1 MRRFSFNFFKMK
13 NGFCIVVFLLFI
25 LLQNT
30 ILAQYPSYSA
40 YNIENGAPSNEIYC
54 LLQDKDGYIW
64 IGSDAGV
71 YRFNGV
77 SYEYFTSKDL
87 LARSATGIIQ
97 TASGKIYGY
106 NFKGQIFYIYKDKLT
121 VIKQWEG
128 AVNGLAEDNQNKV
141 WISAQNGC
149 FTIDDGNQRI
159 AKHESKLLQSGD
171 DGLTYTNNVRRNS
184 KGTIYFDNTGRI
196 IERFTST
203 KETATHIDSQF
214 ENFPIL
220 ISYSTGDPWI
230 FSFTQSIV
238 FKRVA
243 GIWKKYTDERL
254 ISLFRDRK
262 PTSAIQIGQDLW
274 ICTHTGVI
282 RFELETGAAE
292 LMYPS
297 IAFSGCMKDTEGNYW
312 FSTLHDGLLKMPSIE
327 IRSWNRNSNQNSI
340 EQLSHVAISKAG
352 AFGAG
357 TGGEIL
363 ELSSKNKII
372 SVHKH
377 EPQADIG
384 MLHFDPI
391 DKTLYFNKLSYVY
404 ALKNG
409 KTTFVNHYARA
420 VKDMHHSKDGYLLLS
435 SQGIYF
441 TKKITDDLLLEDL
454 IADGWYREICPSP
467 FGNGFFV
474 AGNDGLLKL
483 EHLQEKWR
491 FTKNLLPNK
500 QVLSVSA
507 DNQNKTIYFL
517 TFDGEIHRIDQTGK
531 SELFLSDL
539 NAYRPVHLRIFN
551 DKIYLATIKG
561 VVQIDIQT
569 SKIVLL
575 NTNTGLPSN
584 NIRHLALAKDTLWA
598 ASGRGLICIPL
609 TSFVKTHQPGK
620 IIDRGVKIESISF
633 PSDTLPTLH
642 HNQLLTLYVDGLS
655 YSSNGQFQLAYRIM
669 GNSEEWILVPGEL
682 GKIQIPRL
690 PSGELTIEVK
700 MIDHQGLDSTNTLIY
715 KIKVLPPFWQRWWFY
730 ILLTLTTLLLALI
743 VFKIRLKVIRRKQSQ
758 ELKRLKLENEL
769 RLTQQNALK
778 AQMNPHFLFNVLN
791 SIKGYIYENDKKNA
805 AKYLSDFSNL
815 VRKILEMSLLPV
827 VSLEKELETLKL
839 YIDLEAMMLQMDFSY
854 AIEID
859 ENTDDAGIKIPAL
872 LIQPYVENAFKHGL
886 RHKSGEK
893 KLNISINYL
902 ESEELLLITI
912 TDNGIGRKAAEEIN
926 KQAQADHQSFASNA
940 MERRL
945 KLLNHGKKGL
955 IGVEIVDNFSP
966 SGEPEGTTVKI
977 RIHV

>member
-1 MRRFSFNFFKMK
+1 MHYMK
-13 NGFCIVVFLLFI
+13 PLLSLIVMLCCYKVLWS
-25 LLQNT
+25 
-30 ILAQYPSYSA
+30 QYPKYTS
-40 YNIENGAPSNEIYC
+40 YNIDNGAPSNEIYSII
-54 LLQDKDGYIW
+54 QDKEGYIW
-64 IGSDAGV
+64 LGCDAGV
-71 YRFNGV
+71 FRFNGV
-77 SYEYFTSKDL
+77 RYEHFTNSNLKS
-87 LARSATGIIQ
+87 RSATGLIQ

-106 NFKGQIFYIYKDKLT
+106 NFKGQIFYIDKDKLT
-121 VIKQWEG
+121 VFKQWEG

-149 FTIDDGNQRI
+149 FTIDDGNQTI
-159 AKHESKLLQSGD
+159 AKHESKLLQYGE
-171 DGLTYTNNVRRNS
+171 DGLTFTNSIRRNA
-184 KGTIYFDNTGRI
+184 KGTIYFQNVGKL
-196 IERFTST
+196 IERSSTT
-203 KETATHIDSQF
+203 KETATYIDSQF
-214 ENFPIL
+214 ENSPIL
-220 ISYSTGDPWI
+220 ISYSTDDPWL

-238 FKRVA
+238 YKRVA

-282 RFELETGAAE
+282 RFDLETGAAE

-312 FSTLHDGLLKMPSIE
+312 FSTLHYGLLKMPSIE
-327 IRSWNRNSNQNSI
+327 IRSWNRHSNQNTI
-340 EQLSHVAISKAG
+340 EQLSHVAISEAG
-352 AFGAG
+352 VFGAG

-363 ELSSKNKII
+363 ELSSKNKTIG
-372 SVHKH
+372 VHKH

-384 MLHFDPI
+384 MLHFDPV
-391 DKTLYFNKLSYVY
+391 DKAVYFNKLSYVY

-409 KTTFVNHYARA
+409 QTKLVNHFARA

-483 EHLQEKWR
+483 EHLQETWR

-507 DNQNKTIYFL
+507 DNQNRTIYFL

-561 VVQIDIQT
+561 VLQIDIHT
-569 SKIVLL
+569 SKTVLL
-575 NTNTGLPSN
+575 NTNNGLPSN

-609 TSFVKTHQPGK
+609 TSFVKAHQPGK
-620 IIDRGVKIESISF
+620 IIDRGVKIDSITF
-633 PSDTLPTLH
+633 PSDKLPTLH
-642 HNQLLTLYVDGLS
+642 YNELLTLFVDGLS
-655 YSSNGQFQLAYRIM
+655 YTSNGQFQLAYRIM

-700 MIDHQGLDSTNTLIY
+700 MIDHQGLDSTNTLFY

-730 ILLTLTTLLLALI
+730 LLIILSVAGTAYLFFL
-743 VFKIRLKVIRRKQSQ
+743 VRIRKLRKKQRQVLKQVQ
-758 ELKRLKLENEL
+758 LENEL

-805 AKYLSDFSNL
+805 ARYLSDFSNL
-815 VRKILEMSLLPV
+815 VRKVLEMSSQPT
-827 VSLEKELETLKL
+827 VSLEKEFEALKV
-839 YIDLEAMMLQMDFSY
+839 YIELEAMLIQSDFHYS
-854 AIEID
+854 IVLEP
-859 ENTDDAGIKIPAL
+859 TVDAGHIEVPAL

-886 RHKSGEK
+886 RHKKGEK
-893 KLNISINYL
+893 KLNIHARITDESVLEISI
-902 ESEELLLITI
+902 S
-912 TDNGIGRKAAEEIN
+912 DNGIGRAAAAAIN
-926 KQAQADHQSFASNA
+926 DQQRKEHDSFASNA
-940 MERRL
+940 MEKRL
-945 KLLNHGKKGL
+945 ELLNFGKKDLVG
-955 IGVEIVDNFSP
+955 IEIIDKFDDGGNAN
-966 SGEPEGTTVKI
+966 GTTVNI

>member
-1 MRRFSFNFFKMK
+1 MTRLRRLY
-13 NGFCIVVFLLFI
+13 LLTSI
-25 LLQNT
+25 LLVKMAC
-30 ILAQYPSYSA
+30 IAQYPSYSA

-77 SYEYFTSKDL
+77 SYEHFTSKDL
-87 LARSATGIIQ
+87 LARSATGLIQ

-106 NFKGQIFYIYKDKLT
+106 NFKGQIFYINRDKLT

-128 AVNGLAEDNQNKV
+128 AVNGLAEDNNNKV

-149 FTIDDGNQRI
+149 FTIDDGNQTI
-159 AKHESKLLQSGD
+159 AKHESKLLQFEEG
-171 DGLTYTNNVRRNS
+171 GLTFTSSIRRNT
-184 KGTIYFDNTGRI
+184 KGTIYFQQAGKL
-196 IERFTST
+196 IERSATT
-203 KETATHIDSQF
+203 KETATYIDSQF
-214 ENFPIL
+214 EHSPIL
-220 ISYSTGDPWI
+220 ISYSTDDPWL

-238 FKRVA
+238 YRRVEGA
-243 GIWKKYTDERL
+243 WKKYTDERL

-282 RFELETGAAE
+282 RFDLETGAAE

-312 FSTLHDGLLKMPSIE
+312 FSTLHYGLLKMPSIE
-327 IRSWNRNSNQNSI
+327 IRSWNRHSNQNTI
-340 EQLSHVAISKAG
+340 EQLSHVAISEAG
-352 AFGAG
+352 VIGAG

-363 ELSSKNKII
+363 ELSSKNKTIG
-372 SVHKH
+372 VYTH

-391 DKTLYFNKLSYVY
+391 DKTVYFNKLSYVY

-409 KTTFVNHYARA
+409 QSILVNHFSRA

-441 TKKITDDLLLEDL
+441 TKKITDDLLLENL

-467 FGNGFFV
+467 FGNGFFI

-483 EHLQEKWR
+483 EYLQETWR

-500 QVLSVSA
+500 QVLSVSG
-507 DNQNKTIYFL
+507 DNPNKTIYFL
-517 TFDGEIHRIDQTGK
+517 TFDGEIHRINPNGK
-531 SELFLSDL
+531 RDLFLSNL

-561 VVQIDIQT
+561 VLQIDIHT
-569 SKIVLL
+569 SKTVLL
-575 NTNTGLPSN
+575 NTNNGLPSN
-584 NIRHLALAKDTLWA
+584 NIRHLVLAKDTLWA

-609 TSFVKTHQPGK
+609 TSFVKSHQPGK
-620 IIDRGVKIESISF
+620 IIDRGVKIDSITY
-633 PSDTLPTLH
+633 PSYKLPTLH
-642 HNQLLTLYVDGLS
+642 HNELLTLFVDGLS
-655 YSSNGQFQLAYRIM
+655 YTSNGQFQLAYRIM
-669 GNSEEWILVPGEL
+669 GNSEEWILVPGVL

-730 ILLTLTTLLLALI
+730 VLIILSVAGTAYLLFL
-743 VFKIRLKVIRRKQSQ
+743 VRIRKLRKKQRQVLKQVQ
-758 ELKRLKLENEL
+758 LENEL

-805 AKYLSDFSNL
+805 ARYLSDFSNL
-815 VRKILEMSLLPV
+815 VRKVLEMSSQPT
-827 VSLEKELETLKL
+827 VSLEKEFEALKV
-839 YIDLEAMMLQMDFSY
+839 YIELEAMLIQSDFHYS
-854 AIEID
+854 IVLEP
-859 ENTDDAGIKIPAL
+859 TVDAGHIEVPAL

-886 RHKSGEK
+886 RHKKGEK
-893 KLNISINYL
+893 KLNIHVRITDESVLEISI
-902 ESEELLLITI
+902 S
-912 TDNGIGRKAAEEIN
+912 DNGIGRAAAAAIN
-926 KQAQADHQSFASNA
+926 DQQRKEHDSFASNA
-940 MERRL
+940 MEKRL
-945 KLLNHGKKGL
+945 ELLNFGKKDLVG
-955 IGVEIVDNFSP
+955 IEIIDKFDDGGNAN
-966 SGEPEGTTVKI
+966 GTTVNI